1 MTTATAKKRRP
12 SFTEQQVLSVRQQ
25 AANHISIKALARAYD
40 CDITIIAK
48 ICSHQTYRQYGGPKT
63 VKNATTQTTIDH
75 DSEIVPDRSQRFS
88 REQIL
93 AIRHGAASGGLSFS
107 ELGRLCGCSTS
118 MISMIC
124 SYAAYYQYGG
134 PKVVRI
140 QGSRNTP
147 PIVTWLSDEDP
158 GTAVPV
164 VLDKTNE
171 EMAEEISS
179 EADTRRACRRCGLLI
194 FNSLEE
200 ALSVVSAATRINVAV
215 GYFCTAC
222 HDEGMTY

>member
-25 AANHISIKALARAYD
+25 AANHVSVAALARAYN
-40 CDITIIAK
+40 CDVAIIVR
-48 ICSHQTYRQYGGPKT
+48 ICNHQTYRQYGGPKIT
-63 VKNATTQTTIDH
+63 KNAAAQTTIDH
-75 DSEIVPDRSQRFS
+75 NSEIVPDRSQRFS

-93 AIRHGAASGGLSFS
+93 AIRHAAATGDVSFS
-107 ELGRLCGCSTS
+107 ELGRQYGCSTS

-124 SYAAYYQYGG
+124 SYTAYYQYGG
-134 PKVVRI
+134 PKVIRL
-140 QGSRNTP
+140 QGSKNTP
-147 PIVTWLSDEDP
+147 PVVTWLSDEDP

-164 VLDKTNE
+164 VLDEANE
-171 EMAEEISS
+171 EMAEEVSS

-194 FNSLEE
+194 FNSLED

-222 HDEGMTY
+222 HDEGMAY